1 MKKIWNI
8 SFIYFWLAMAGG
20 VFYREFTKFNDYTG
34 VTALGYIHVHLIVLG
49 MLLFLVIALFC
60 KTTGLLDNKLFKK
73 FLVLYNIALP
83 FMMIMMLVRGIT
95 QVLGTN
101 LSTSMNGMISGL
113 AGVSH
118 VLMLVSLL
126 LLLLGLKKELLPVKK
141 E

>member
-34 VTALGYIHVHLIVLG
+34 VTTLGYIHVHLLVLG
-49 MLLFLVIALFC
+49 TLLFLVIALFC
-60 KTTGLLDNKLFKK
+60 KATSLLDNKLFKK
-73 FLVLYNIALP
+73 YLVLYNIALP

-101 LSTSMNGMISGL
+101 LSTSINGMISGL

-118 VLMLVSLL
+118 ILMLVSLL
-126 LLLLGLKKELLPVKK
+126 MLLLALKKELLKD
-141 E
+141 